1 MSRIRSR
8 LLSLI
13 IALMIALTV
22 QAGTTHGEG
31 APLPDID
38 WSKEYGAWSAGEG
51 VIPTSDG
58 GYLALGSLTEQEMR
72 GDWESYSQK
81 AYIVKLDAEGTADW
95 EQKLDHA
102 GSETNAAYQAIETKD
117 GGYFVIGSTTSTS
130 GQPFSQLLMIRLDGS
145 GRVLWEQTKEE
156 DGIHS
161 TPQAVIEAEN
171 GDFLIGGKGIS
182 NMSYSTAY
190 ILKVDGSGQEMWYK
204 KYRFGDSQY
213 INDLIPAVDGGYIAV
228 GGIDSPD
235 YEPGDQDA
243 LLMMKIGD
251 EGEQLWMKQ
260 IGDPGTDWGAF
271 AVTPSGDGGYVV
283 GSQKVI
289 NQQRITVLTKTD
301 ADGQVLWQKT
311 YTAGADVEVF
321 NRLVK
326 TGDGYALLGGNAS
339 GDYLNR
345 KTQYD
350 LLSVNGSGEEP
361 QRTLFK
367 GAQISRYGKGSAAH
381 DGGFIFPGT
390 VKLGEKTKLQLMKL
404 APVGNQPA
412 AGEKSLTGIAFSEQA
427 KMLKEGTSVP
437 TVLQAVYTDGSK
449 EDLSSA
455 AAYRSENPDVATV
468 DATGRITAHSPGETN
483 IAASYQD
490 RSASLKVTILPE
502 NSEEFEPAYGRIQF
516 DSKEYSLAAGAL
528 IDVHLIF
535 KDDVSGKETNVTEKA
550 SFRSDHPDIADVDAE
565 GNLTGYRAGTT
576 RIYASYKGKSVSA
589 NVQVMRASSPK
600 PGERESSPASDA
612 KGTAPDAK

>member
-8 LLSLI
+8 LLSLL

-22 QAGTTHGEG
+22 QAGKTHGEG
-31 APLPDID
+31 APVPELD

-58 GYLALGSLTEQEMR
+58 GYLAMGSLTEQEMT

-81 AYIVKLDAEGTADW
+81 AYIVKVDAEGTTEW
-95 EQKLDHA
+95 EQKLAHA

-117 GGYFVIGSTTSTS
+117 GGYLVIGSTTNTS

-145 GRVLWEQTKEE
+145 GRIVWEQSKEE

-161 TPQAVIEAEN
+161 TPQAVVETDG

-190 ILKVDGSGQEMWYK
+190 ILKVNGSGQELWYK

-213 INDLIPAVDGGYIAV
+213 FNDLIPAVDGGYIAV

-243 LLMMKIGD
+243 LLMMKVND

-271 AVTPSGDGGYVV
+271 AVTPSSDGGYML

-301 ADGQVLWQKT
+301 ADGQALWQKT
-311 YTAGADVEVF
+311 YAAGADVEVF
-321 NRLVK
+321 NQLVK
-326 TGDGYALLGGNAS
+326 TADGYALLGGNAS

-345 KTQYD
+345 KIQYD
-350 LLSVNGSGEEP
+350 LMSVNGTGEEM

-381 DGGFIFPGT
+381 DGGFVFPGT

-404 APVGNQPA
+404 APVDNPA
-412 AGEKSLTGIAFSEQA
+412 PEEEKSLSDIAFSEQA
-427 KMLKEGTSVP
+427 KTLKEGTSAP
-437 TVLQAVYTDGSK
+437 TVLQAKYADGSSG
-449 EDLSSA
+449 DLSSA
-455 AAYRSENPDVATV
+455 ATYRSDNPDVATV
-468 DATGRITAHSPGETN
+468 DATGRVTALSPGETRIQADFQN
-483 IAASYQD
+483 QSAA
-490 RSASLKVTILPE
+490 LKVTVLPE
-502 NSEEFEPAYGRIQF
+502 NSEEFEPAYGQIQF
-516 DSKEYSLAAGAL
+516 DSEEYSLAAGAL
-528 IDVHLIF
+528 IDLHLIY
-535 KDDVSGKETNVTEKA
+535 KENATGIETNVTDKA
-550 SFRSDHPDIADVDAE
+550 VFRSDHPDIAGVDAE
-565 GNLTGYRAGTT
+565 GNLVGRRAGTT
-576 RIYASYKGKSVSA
+576 RIYAAYKGKSVSA
-589 NVQVMRASSPK
+589 IVQVMRASSPK
-600 PGERESSPASDA
+600 PAVPEGSAA
-612 KGTAPDAK
+612 AVKGTAPDAK